1 MSKGFCTA
9 LKVMGIV
16 CGSIIAF
23 IGIYLMITMISSMSG
38 IMNTYSS
45 SYYDSS
51 YYSGMSMVIVLY
63 VFLGIYIIID
73 GFVLF
78 AVLFFLGSAGNYMRL
93 KLQKDGVWGLPNLY
107 SVPNP
112 SYGYQPQ
119 AQPRPQSPP
128 QPQPESGSPGE
139 DNENTVS

>member
-16 CGSIIAF
+16 CGSIVAI
-23 IGIYLMITMISSMSG
+23 IGIYLMITMISSISG
-38 IMNTYSS
+38 IFNYS
-45 SYYDSS
+45 SS
-51 YYSGMSMVIVLY
+51 YYSGMSMMIVLY

-107 SVPNP
+107 AAP
-112 SYGYQPQ
+112 SPYYGYQPPQ
-119 AQPRPQSPP
+119 AQPQSQAPT
-128 QPQPESGSPGE
+128 QPQPESGGPGE
-139 DNENTVS
+139 DNQDTSS